1 MANEPPTDPAATRA
15 PTAPTAPTVPTVPTM
30 VDVSHVA
37 RLARLALSPDELRA
51 LEGDLAKILAYV
63 AELQA
68 VDVTHVAPLV
78 HPTPFVA
85 PLRADLPGPTLD
97 RARALAG
104 APEHDDQS
112 FLVPT
117 PKGLG

>member
-1 MANEPPTDPAATRA
+1 MANEPPTNPLATRA
-15 PTAPTAPTVPTVPTM
+15 PTVI
-30 VDVSHVA
+30 DVAHVA

-97 RARALAG
+97 RTRALAG

-112 FLVPT
+112 FVVPT